1 MYLIEITIQTNMKV
15 SAALAR
21 IIHDSP
27 ALSKLLCQPRAG
39 RGVKMSSVVEEVWTK
54 QLPLPSHLKSVP
66 TSIYE
71 GCRNQVILKEFGED
85 EDLMT
90 LACSISGDLF
100 FRAAFN
106 VS

>member
-1 MYLIEITIQTNMKV
+1 M
-15 SAALAR
+15 
-21 IIHDSP
+21 
-27 ALSKLLCQPRAG
+27 
-39 RGVKMSSVVEEVWTK
+39 K
-54 QLPLPSHLKSVP
+54 QLPPHLKSLP

-71 GCRNQVILKEFGED
+71 GCRNQVILKEFGDD